1 MKKRNI
7 ENIVVLCCYFLVGL
21 LGDVSRKPIE
31 SFPKTLSL
39 RSTASLNEPLALAE
53 VRQLEDL
60 LNFRGRS
67 GVGEILLVAVN
78 EESGVLEVVVGEGV
92 LEFFGGFLQAG
103 AVGGV
108 DDVDD
113 AVSVLVVV
121 TPEGAEASLA
131 TDVEHLE
138 LEVLVG
144 DSGDVETNGGDG
156 GVGFTEFEL
165 AQNSG
170 LTSGVKADHDRTDFT
185 LGKDE
190 VPESRK
196 FTAHFCFRDLFCWL
210 LMFFL

>member
-1 MKKRNI
+1 
-7 ENIVVLCCYFLVGL
+7 
-21 LGDVSRKPIE
+21 
-31 SFPKTLSL
+31 
-39 RSTASLNEPLALAE
+39 LNEPLALAE

-60 LNFRGRS
+60 LNLRGRRS
-67 GVGEILLVAVN
+67 VGEILLVAVN
-78 EESGVLEVVVGEGV
+78 EESGVLEVVVGESV
-92 LEFFGGFLQAG
+92 LEFFSGFLEAG
-103 AVGGV
+103 AVRGV

-121 TPEGAEASLA
+121 APEGAEAGLA

-144 DSGDVETNGGDG
+144 DSGDVETNSGDG

-170 LTSGVKADHDRTDFT
+170 LTSGVKTDHDRTDFT

-190 VPESRK
+190 VPKSRK
-196 FTAHFCFRDLFCWL
+196 FTAHFCLEICFGC
-210 LMFFL
+210 